1 MELYYTFSV
10 LIVLTSLFAYFNHR
24 FLKLPA
30 TIGIMIIALVCS
42 VALVALGKFVP
53 HLFDDAKNLVRDA
66 DLEESLMGAM
76 LNFLLFAGAIHIKF
90 SDLKNQKKYVITFST
105 VSVIISTFVVGG
117 LMFYILQALNIGI
130 PFIQCLLFGALISP
144 TDPIAVLGILKKAG
158 VPKAIETKI
167 AGESL
172 FNDGVAVVMFVSIL
186 NLAKSQNMDFSL
198 GEVSWLIVKEAVG
211 GGILGAALGW
221 TASRAMKKIDDY
233 KLEVLITLS
242 IVMGGYL
249 LAKKLH
255 VSPPIAMVVAG
266 IFIGNYAR
274 TYVMSD
280 ITKDYV
286 DKFWEL
292 LDEIMNAIL
301 FMLIGFELLIIENLN
316 DYWVAGIIAILVVL
330 FARFIS
336 IWAPSRIV
344 PLIDRLDK
352 KSTTILV
359 WGGLRGGVS
368 VALAMSIDSDLNKEL
383 ILSVTYF
390 VVVFSIIVQGLTI
403 GKLTGAKKN
412 INA

>member
-30 TIGIMIIALVCS
+30 TIGIMIIALISS
-42 VALVALGKFVP
+42 VVLVAFGKFLP
-53 HLFDDAKNLVRDA
+53 HTFAEAKDLIREA

-76 LNFLLFAGAIHIKF
+76 LNFLLFAGAIHVKF

-105 VSVIISTFVVGG
+105 ISVIISTFVVGG
-117 LMFYILQALNIGI
+117 LMYFILDALKIGI

-158 VPKAIETKI
+158 VPKSIETKI

-186 NLAKSQNMDFSL
+186 NLAQAEHINISL
-198 GEVSWLIVKEAVG
+198 GEISWLIIKEAVG
-211 GGILGAALGW
+211 GGLIGVILGYS
-221 TASRAMKKIDDY
+221 ASKAMKKVDDY
-233 KLEVLITLS
+233 KLEVLITLA

-266 IFIGNYAR
+266 LFIGNYAR

-316 DYWVAGIIAILVVL
+316 DYWIAGTIAILVVL
-330 FARFIS
+330 FARYIS
-336 IWAPSRIV
+336 IALPSLVI
-344 PLIDRLDK
+344 PFIDRLDK
-352 KSTTILV
+352 KSTRILV

-368 VALAMSIDSDLNKEL
+368 VALAMSINPELNKEL
-383 ILSVTYF
+383 ILSITYF
-390 VVVFSIIVQGLTI
+390 VVVFSIVVQGLTI
-403 GKLTGAKKN
+403 GKVTNRK
-412 INA
+412 